1 MMFSRRVRLR
11 ALPPVP
17 ASMRSRHRP
26 AGVACALL
34 VCASALFLSACGI
47 SDESEIQQWMK
58 DQRAAMKP
66 TAQKVEEPKE
76 FAPYAYEPHGQVDPF
91 DPQKIL
97 MVVARQ
103 REERGSASAIKPD
116 LERRREVLE
125 GFPLDQI
132 RMVGM
137 MRQGGNNVALLETN
151 GTTHMVR
158 VGNYAGQNFGLV
170 TRISETEVVLK
181 EIYQDAAGEWVER
194 PQKLE
199 LQESQAGSGQGSKR

>member
-1 MMFSRRVRLR
+1 MTC
-11 ALPPVP
+11 A
-17 ASMRSRHRP
+17 A
-26 AGVACALL
+26 ALL
-34 VCASALFLSACGI
+34 VSACGW
-47 SDESEIQQWMK
+47 SDDSEIRQWMNE
-58 DQRAAMKP
+58 QRASMKP
-66 TAQKVEEPKE
+66 TAHKVEEPKE
-76 FAPYAYEPHGQVDPF
+76 FSPYAYEPHGQVDPF

-137 MRQGGNNVALLETN
+137 MRQGSTNVALLETN
-151 GTTHMVR
+151 GTTHLVR
-158 VGNYAGQNFGLV
+158 VGNYAGQNFGLI
-170 TRISETEVVLK
+170 TRISETEVTLK

-199 LQESQAGSGQGSKR
+199 LQESQAGAAQGSKR

>member
-1 MMFSRRVRLR
+1 MSERCTIGADRRLPGFGAWVPSALSRLMAAAAVL
-11 ALPPVP
+11 AT
-17 ASMRSRHRP
+17 
-26 AGVACALL
+26 GALL
-34 VCASALFLSACGI
+34 GACGL
-47 SDESEIQQWMK
+47 SDEGEIQQWMTE
-58 DQRAAMKP
+58 QRQAMRP
-66 TAQKVEEPKE
+66 TAQKVEEPKD

-137 MRQGGNNVALLETN
+137 MRQGSTNVALLEAN
-151 GTTHMVR
+151 GATHLVR
-158 VGNYAGQNFGLV
+158 IGNYAGQNFGLV

-199 LQESQAGSGQGSKR
+199 LQESQAGSSQGSKR

>member
-1 MMFSRRVRLR
+1 MSGRRLL
-11 ALPPVP
+11 A
-17 ASMRSRHRP
+17 A
-26 AGVACALL
+26 AGAATLVLL
-34 VCASALFLSACGI
+34 SGCGL
-47 SDESEIQQWMK
+47 SDESEVRQWMA

-151 GTTHMVR
+151 GATHMVR
-158 VGNYAGQNFGLV
+158 IGNYVGQNFGLV

>member
-1 MMFSRRVRLR
+1 MTLPCKSADDR
-11 ALPPVP
+11 AL
-17 ASMRSRHRP
+17 RSK
-26 AGVACALL
+26 AGAANCAARLLAGACAL
-34 VCASALFLSACGI
+34 ALISLLGACGL
-47 SDESEIQQWMK
+47 SDEGEIQQWMTE
-58 DQRAAMKP
+58 QRQAMRP
-66 TAQKVEEPKE
+66 HAQKVEEPKE
-76 FAPYAYEPHGQVDPF
+76 FAPYVYEAHGQPDPF

-137 MRQGGNNVALLETN
+137 MRKGGTNVALLETN
-151 GTTHMVR
+151 GTTHLVR

-170 TRISETEVVLK
+170 TRISETEVMLK

-199 LQESQAGSGQGSKR
+199 LQESQAGSSQGSKR

>member
-1 MMFSRRVRLR
+1 MTASISVRLLGR
-11 ALPPVP
+11 TDLARQRSGCRLLAA
-17 ASMRSRHRP
+17 ASV
-26 AGVACALL
+26 VASIGL
-34 VCASALFLSACGI
+34 LSACGL
-47 SDESEIQQWMK
+47 SDEGEIQQWMAE
-58 DQRAAMKP
+58 QRQAMKP

-151 GTTHMVR
+151 GATHMVR
-158 VGNYAGQNFGLV
+158 IGNYAGQNFGLV

-199 LQESQAGSGQGSKR
+199 LQVSQAGSGQGSKR

>member
-1 MMFSRRVRLR
+1 MKPFRARIATAPRRAAR
-11 ALPPVP
+11 ACIAGLAV
-17 ASMRSRHRP
+17 ASL
-26 AGVACALL
+26 A
-34 VCASALFLSACGI
+34 ACGW

-58 DQRAAMKP
+58 DQRASMHP

-76 FAPYAYEPHGQVDPF
+76 FSPYAYEPHGMVNPF

-125 GFPLDQI
+125 GYPLDQI

-151 GTTHMVR
+151 GITHMIR

-181 EIYQDAAGEWVER
+181 EIYQDAAGEGVER

-199 LQESQAGSGQGSKR
+199 LQESQGGQGSKR